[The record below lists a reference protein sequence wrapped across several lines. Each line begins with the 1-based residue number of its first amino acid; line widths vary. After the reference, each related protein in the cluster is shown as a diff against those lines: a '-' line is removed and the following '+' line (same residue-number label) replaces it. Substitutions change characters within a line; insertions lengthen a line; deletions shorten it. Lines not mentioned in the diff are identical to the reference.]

1 MFKLIVSIFL
11 LLLTSFA
18 SITPTF
24 AQQLEQFEAE
34 VIAVSDDS
42 NSEIPLQKIQIK
54 PTEGRFEG
62 QTLEVLHPPAPGRQ
76 NYQTGVVVVID
87 VSGDATGQ
95 DVFYISDYVRKTPL
109 YLLFGLFIGMVILFG
124 RKKGLFSLLSMGFSF
139 LVIFFYLLP
148 TISSGFNP
156 ITATLIASLVIL
168 PVTFYVSHGFNK
180 TTTAAALSTL
190 LTLGIISILMLIF
203 IEAAKLTGF
212 ASEEASFIRMMKGD
226 QINIKGL
233 LYAGILIATIGILDD
248 ITTAQASLVSQLKK
262 TSAHLTD
269 RKLYFHAMEV
279 GKDHIASLV
288 NTLVLVYTGASLPLL
303 LLFTDMN
310 TAFSRVLNYEIV
322 AEEVLR
328 ILIASIGLIAAVP
341 ITTLITIK
349 LLGKKLVQ
357 DESQTT

>member
-76 NYQTGVVVVID
+76 NYQPGDDVVID
-87 VSGDATGQ
+87 VSADATGQ
-95 DVFYISDYVRKTPL
+95 EVFYISDYVRKTPL

-156 ITATLIASLVIL
+156 ITATLIASLGI
-168 PVTFYVSHGFNK
+168 VT
-180 TTTAAALSTL
+180 
-190 LTLGIISILMLIF
+190 
-203 IEAAKLTGF
+203 
-212 ASEEASFIRMMKGD
+212 
-226 QINIKGL
+226 
-233 LYAGILIATIGILDD
+233 
-248 ITTAQASLVSQLKK
+248 
-262 TSAHLTD
+262 
-269 RKLYFHAMEV
+269 
-279 GKDHIASLV
+279 GKH
-288 NTLVLVYTGASLPLL
+288 
-303 LLFTDMN
+303 
-310 TAFSRVLNYEIV
+310 
-322 AEEVLR
+322 
-328 ILIASIGLIAAVP
+328 
-341 ITTLITIK
+341 
-349 LLGKKLVQ
+349 Q
-357 DESQTT
+357 

>member
-1 MFKLIVSIFL
+1 
-11 LLLTSFA
+11 
-18 SITPTF
+18 
-24 AQQLEQFEAE
+24 
-34 VIAVSDDS
+34 
-42 NSEIPLQKIQIK
+42 
-54 PTEGRFEG
+54 
-62 QTLEVLHPPAPGRQ
+62 
-76 NYQTGVVVVID
+76 
-87 VSGDATGQ
+87 
-95 DVFYISDYVRKTPL
+95 
-109 YLLFGLFIGMVILFG
+109 
-124 RKKGLFSLLSMGFSF
+124 
-139 LVIFFYLLP
+139 
-148 TISSGFNP
+148 
-156 ITATLIASLVIL
+156 
-168 PVTFYVSHGFNK
+168 
-180 TTTAAALSTL
+180 
-190 LTLGIISILMLIF
+190 MLIF

-303 LLFTDMN
+303 LLFTDSN

-341 ITTLITIK
+341 ITTLIAIR